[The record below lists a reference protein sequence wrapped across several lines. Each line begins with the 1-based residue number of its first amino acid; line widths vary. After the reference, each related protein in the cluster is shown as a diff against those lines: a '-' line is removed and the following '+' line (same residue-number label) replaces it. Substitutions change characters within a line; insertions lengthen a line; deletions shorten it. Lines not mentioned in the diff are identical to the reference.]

1 MFFRAIQR
9 SRIPISIFNN
19 KTETSAVYLL
29 KLQKTETEARGA
41 HNFLLFTINGIVIMS
56 AKLFFSSLRQ
66 QTNHKLRIDFLN
78 MTFSLL
84 CSLLFFQSFK
94 KPWEICCLGFCLFVP
109 IAHLC
114 LKILRLQ
121 HLLQPLLLRLPPLPL
136 LKNKQD
142 WTSLDNFRPI

>member
-56 AKLFFSSLRQ
+56 AKLFLAVSDSRQ
-66 QTNHKLRIDFLN
+66 I
-78 MTFSLL
+78 
-84 CSLLFFQSFK
+84 
-94 KPWEICCLGFCLFVP
+94 
-109 IAHLC
+109 
-114 LKILRLQ
+114 
-121 HLLQPLLLRLPPLPL
+121 
-136 LKNKQD
+136 
-142 WTSLDNFRPI
+142 TS